1 MSDKKTHWPF
11 GSFFLKLSDEKNG
24 THEYENYLKECEE
37 EKQLPEEELEFHCSK
52 DPKKMTMQESL
63 EEVDRFLCWNK
74 MTPEE
79 RRAELEAQK
88 AAARAT
94 EQATGD
100 MSCAMEPE
108 SAPDTPQGAVLD
120 EAVDAPP
127 DVDSVPGDVS
137 GDAPESAADT
147 VSDNVPDATEG
158 YVPDTAEGD
167 VPERAGNTA
176 PDSVQDDDL
185 DTIRETA
192 PDAAKGNAP
201 DAIGALTA
209 QEKEA
214 VDATAQGVI
223 APEATVAE
231 TLMQQGAEP
240 TRQAAE
246 LEAEAEGT
254 SSSQTPETTAL
265 QEMCCAVQETEE
277 VPEVEVVPAEAI
289 VPLGRTGENTPAE
302 KERWAYASELI
313 GDAFQH
319 WGNGRVLLDMGTG
332 RGKNEFIIKKLVSW
346 LVDEMLKN
354 TTIGRV
360 LCLCPLNTL
369 YDEMLQRRTEA
380 AIAEVDGEPME
391 IAMINDAFYKN
402 MLEVRT
408 YQNIETKYRND
419 PASLKKYLE
428 DFKYIV
434 ADECHYFTDF
444 SSYGMNTY
452 LSLEVLQKAEADHVV
467 IYMSA
472 TGKETYKLLEETSKT
487 PEDRIYKLPQDY
499 QHIKQKYFYSREN
512 LVRMLKSLPEDE
524 KAVIFV
530 SSGEDLLKM
539 REIFGDTAAYYCSE
553 NNPKYGKM
561 FNKLTDCIKDR
572 ELQKRYLF
580 TTKAFGIGTEIKD
593 RTVKHLYI
601 DQWKPTDIIQST
613 GRKRPLDVDDT
624 CTVYFR
630 DYDADWYYG
639 DLKKFKA
646 IVIEELKPAVA
657 YLAGAE
663 AFEVFRNSGTPDSI
677 NNKIRKCKIME
688 FDDAKGEYRVNPLGV
703 RQLKRELELLN
714 EMLETSYKKVFAK
727 YAPVLAEETVPYCFD
742 SVVDWINAHLN
753 QPMLKEEMYES
764 IMALKMFKEYKG
776 RPMGQDALNHK
787 LQIYG
792 VKIISDKIRKRGE
805 YYQKTFWELT
815 RI

>member
-1 MSDKKTHWPF
+1 
-11 GSFFLKLSDEKNG
+11 
-24 THEYENYLKECEE
+24 
-37 EKQLPEEELEFHCSK
+37 
-52 DPKKMTMQESL
+52 MQESL
-63 EEVDRFLCWNK
+63 EEMDRFLHWNR

-88 AAARAT
+88 AATCAT
-94 EQATGD
+94 EQAAGD
-100 MSCAMEPE
+100 MPCAMEPE

-127 DVDSVPGDVS
+127 SVDSVPGDVS

-158 YVPDTAEGD
+158 YVLDTAEGD

-346 LVDEMLKN
+346 RVDEMLKK

-512 LVRMLKSLPEDE
+512 LVMMLKCLPEDE

-530 SSGEDLLKM
+530 SSGGDLLKM
-539 REIFGDTAAYYCSE
+539 KEIFGDTAAYYCSE

-561 FNKLTDCIKDR
+561 FNKLTECVKDR

>member
-1 MSDKKTHWPF
+1 MKMPF
-11 GSFFLKLSDEKNG
+11 DGFYLKLLDEQNG
-24 THEYENYLKECEE
+24 THEYEEYLRNCKENPLTEE
-37 EKQLPEEELEFHCSK
+37 EQREW
-52 DPKKMTMQESL
+52 TESA
-63 EEVDRFLCWNK
+63 RAAI
-74 MTPEE
+74 
-79 RRAELEAQK
+79 AELERINA
-88 AAARAT
+88 
-94 EQATGD
+94 
-100 MSCAMEPE
+100 EP
-108 SAPDTPQGAVLD
+108 
-120 EAVDAPP
+120 
-127 DVDSVPGDVS
+127 
-137 GDAPESAADT
+137 
-147 VSDNVPDATEG
+147 
-158 YVPDTAEGD
+158 
-167 VPERAGNTA
+167 
-176 PDSVQDDDL
+176 
-185 DTIRETA
+185 
-192 PDAAKGNAP
+192 
-201 DAIGALTA
+201 
-209 QEKEA
+209 
-214 VDATAQGVI
+214 
-223 APEATVAE
+223 
-231 TLMQQGAEP
+231 EP
-240 TRQAAE
+240 TRQSAE
-246 LEAEAEGT
+246 PEAEAEGIP
-254 SSSQTPETTAL
+254 SPQTPEPTEL
-265 QEMCCAVQETEE
+265 QEGCCAVQEAEE
-277 VPEVEVVPAEAI
+277 APEVEVVPAEAI
-289 VPLGRTGENTPAE
+289 VPLVKIGEDAPAE

-346 LVDEMLKN
+346 RVDEMLKN

-369 YDEMLQRRTEA
+369 HAEMLQRRTEA
-380 AIAEVDGEPME
+380 AIAEADDEPTE
-391 IAMINDAFYKN
+391 IAMTYDAFYEN

-472 TGKETYKLLEETSKT
+472 TGEETYKLLEETAKT

-512 LVRMLKSLPEDE
+512 LVMMLKSLPEDE

-539 REIFGDTAAYYCSE
+539 KEIFGDTAAYYCSE

-639 DLKKFKA
+639 DLKKFN
-646 IVIEELKPAVA
+646 LK
-657 YLAGAE
+657 
-663 AFEVFRNSGTPDSI
+663 
-677 NNKIRKCKIME
+677 
-688 FDDAKGEYRVNPLGV
+688 
-703 RQLKRELELLN
+703 
-714 EMLETSYKKVFAK
+714 
-727 YAPVLAEETVPYCFD
+727 
-742 SVVDWINAHLN
+742 
-753 QPMLKEEMYES
+753 
-764 IMALKMFKEYKG
+764 
-776 RPMGQDALNHK
+776 
-787 LQIYG
+787 
-792 VKIISDKIRKRGE
+792 
-805 YYQKTFWELT
+805 
-815 RI
+815 

>member
-1 MSDKKTHWPF
+1 MKMKMPF
-11 GSFFLKLSDEKNG
+11 DGFYLKLLDEQNG
-24 THEYENYLKECEE
+24 THEYEEYLRNCKENPLTEE
-37 EKQLPEEELEFHCSK
+37 EQREW
-52 DPKKMTMQESL
+52 TESA
-63 EEVDRFLCWNK
+63 RAAI
-74 MTPEE
+74 
-79 RRAELEAQK
+79 AELEQLNA
-88 AAARAT
+88 
-94 EQATGD
+94 
-100 MSCAMEPE
+100 EP
-108 SAPDTPQGAVLD
+108 
-120 EAVDAPP
+120 
-127 DVDSVPGDVS
+127 
-137 GDAPESAADT
+137 
-147 VSDNVPDATEG
+147 
-158 YVPDTAEGD
+158 
-167 VPERAGNTA
+167 
-176 PDSVQDDDL
+176 
-185 DTIRETA
+185 
-192 PDAAKGNAP
+192 
-201 DAIGALTA
+201 
-209 QEKEA
+209 
-214 VDATAQGVI
+214 
-223 APEATVAE
+223 
-231 TLMQQGAEP
+231 EP

-246 LEAEAEGT
+246 PEAEAEGI
-254 SSSQTPETTAL
+254 SSPQTPEPTEL
-265 QEMCCAVQETEE
+265 QEGCCAVQEAEE
-277 VPEVEVVPAEAI
+277 APEVEVVPAEAI
-289 VPLGRTGENTPAE
+289 VPLVKIGGDAPAE

-346 LVDEMLKN
+346 LVDEMLKKMA
-354 TTIGRV
+354 IVGRV
-360 LCLCPLNTL
+360 LYLCPLNTL
-369 YDEMLQRRTEA
+369 HAEMLQRRTEA
-380 AIAEVDGEPME
+380 AIAEVDGEPAE
-391 IAMINDAFYKN
+391 IAMTCDAFYEN

-419 PASLKKYLE
+419 PASLKKYLAG
-428 DFKYIV
+428 FKYIV

-444 SSYGMNTY
+444 SSYGINTY

-472 TGKETYKLLEETSKT
+472 TGEETYKLLEETSKT

-512 LVRMLKSLPEDE
+512 LVMMLKSLPEDE

-539 REIFGDTAAYYCSE
+539 KEIFGDTAAYYCSE

-593 RTVKHLYI
+593 RTVKRLYI

-613 GRKRPLDVDDT
+613 GRKRSLDVDDT

-688 FDDAKGEYRVNPLGV
+688 FDDAKGEYRVNSLGV

-714 EMLETSYKKVFAK
+714 EMLETSYKQVFTK

-764 IMALKMFKEYKG
+764 IMALKVFKEYKG
-776 RPMGQDALNHK
+776 RPMGQDALNCK

-792 VKIISDKIRKRGE
+792 VKIISDKMRKRGE
-805 YYQKTFWELT
+805 YYQKTFWKLT

>member
-1 MSDKKTHWPF
+1 MKTHWPF
-11 GSFFLKLSDEKNG
+11 GGFFLKLSDEKNG
-24 THEYENYLKECEE
+24 TYEYEDYLKECEE

-52 DPKKMTMQESL
+52 DPKKMTMQESQ
-63 EEVDRFLCWNK
+63 EEIGKFLRWNK

-88 AAARAT
+88 AATCDT
-94 EQATGD
+94 EQAAGD
-100 MSCAMEPE
+100 MPCVIEPE

-120 EAVDAPP
+120 EAMDAPP
-127 DVDSVPGDVS
+127 GVDSVPGDVS

-147 VSDNVPDATEG
+147 VLDNVPDATEG
-158 YVPDTAEGD
+158 YVPD
-167 VPERAGNTA
+167 
-176 PDSVQDDDL
+176 
-185 DTIRETA
+185 
-192 PDAAKGNAP
+192 
-201 DAIGALTA
+201 AIGALKA
-209 QEKEA
+209 PEKEA
-214 VDATAQGVI
+214 VNATAQGVI
-223 APEATVAE
+223 APETTTAE

-246 LEAEAEGT
+246 PESEAEGI
-254 SSSQTPETTAL
+254 SSPQTPEPTEL
-265 QEMCCAVQETEE
+265 QEGCCAVQGAEE
-277 VPEVEVVPAEAI
+277 APEVEVVPAEAI
-289 VPLGRTGENTPAE
+289 VPLVKIGGDAPAE

-346 LVDEMLKN
+346 LVDEMLKKMA
-354 TTIGRV
+354 IVGRV
-360 LCLCPLNTL
+360 LYLCPLNTL
-369 YDEMLQRRTEA
+369 HAEMLQRRTEA
-380 AIAEVDGEPME
+380 AIAEVDGEPAE
-391 IAMINDAFYKN
+391 IAMTCDAFYEN

-419 PASLKKYLE
+419 PASLKKYLAG
-428 DFKYIV
+428 FKYIV

-472 TGKETYKLLEETSKT
+472 TGEETYKLLEETSKT

-512 LVRMLKSLPEDE
+512 LVMMLKSLPEDE

-539 REIFGDTAAYYCSE
+539 KEIFGDTAAYYCSE

-613 GRKRPLDVDDT
+613 GRKRSLDVDDT

-714 EMLETSYKKVFAK
+714 EMLETSYKQVFTK

-764 IMALKMFKEYKG
+764 IMALKVFKEYKG
-776 RPMGQDALNHK
+776 RPMGQDALNCK

-792 VKIISDKIRKRGE
+792 VKIISDKMRKRGE
-805 YYQKTFWELT
+805 YYQKTFWKLT

>member
-1 MSDKKTHWPF
+1 MSDKKTRWPF
-11 GSFFLKLSDEKNG
+11 GDFFLKLSDEKNG
-24 THEYENYLKECEE
+24 THGYEDYLKEREGEE
-37 EKQLPEEELEFHCSK
+37 QLPEEELEFHYSK

-63 EEVDRFLCWNK
+63 EEMDRFLCWNE

-79 RRAELEAQK
+79 RRAELEVQK
-88 AAARAT
+88 AATRAT
-94 EQATGD
+94 EQAAGD
-100 MSCAMEPE
+100 MPCSMEPE
-108 SAPDTPQGAVLD
+108 SAPDTPQDAVLD
-120 EAVDAPP
+120 EALDTP
-127 DVDSVPGDVS
+127 PGDVS
-137 GDAPESAADT
+137 GDAPEGAADT
-147 VSDNVPDATEG
+147 VPDNVPDA
-158 YVPDTAEGD
+158 AEGD
-167 VPERAGNTA
+167 VPERAGDTA

-185 DTIRETA
+185 DTIR
-192 PDAAKGNAP
+192 DAVPEAAEGNAP
-201 DAIGALTA
+201 DAIGALTEP
-209 QEKEA
+209 EKRA
-214 VDATAQGVI
+214 GNATAQGVI
-223 APEATVAE
+223 APEATAEE

-240 TRQAAE
+240 
-246 LEAEAEGT
+246 EAEAGGI
-254 SSSQTPETTAL
+254 SNSQTPEPAEL
-265 QEMCCAVQETEE
+265 QEKGCTGQEAEE
-277 VPEVEVVPAEAI
+277 APEAEVVPAEAI
-289 VPLGRTGENTPAE
+289 VPLGQIGGDAPAE

-319 WGNGRVLLDMGTG
+319 WENGRVLLDMGTG

-391 IAMINDAFYKN
+391 IAMTNDAFYKN

-419 PASLKKYLE
+419 PASLKKYLAE
-428 DFKYIV
+428 FKYIV

-472 TGKETYKLLEETSKT
+472 TGEETYKLLEETAKT
-487 PEDRIYKLPQDY
+487 LEDRIYKLPQNY

-512 LVRMLKSLPEDE
+512 LVMMLKSLPEDE

-539 REIFGDTAAYYCSE
+539 REIFDDTAAYYCSE

-593 RTVKHLYI
+593 STVKHLYI

-613 GRKRPLDVDDT
+613 GRKRPLNVDDT

-646 IVIEELKPAVA
+646 IVTEELKPAVA
-657 YLAGAE
+657 YLAGAK

-688 FDDAKGEYRVNPLGV
+688 FDDAKGEYRVNLLGV

-742 SVVDWINAHLN
+742 SVVDWIKAHLN

-764 IMALKMFKEYKG
+764 IMALKVFKEYKG
-776 RPMGQDALNHK
+776 RPMGQDVLNRK

-792 VKIISDKIRKRGE
+792 VKIISDKKRKRGE

-815 RI
+815 QI

>member
-88 AAARAT
+88 AATRAT
-94 EQATGD
+94 EQAAGD

-727 YAPVLAEETVPYCFD
+727 YAPALAEETVPYCFD

-764 IMALKMFKEYKG
+764 IMALKVFKEYKG
-776 RPMGQDALNHK
+776 RPMGQDALNCK

-792 VKIISDKIRKRGE
+792 VKIISDKMRKRGE

>member
-1 MSDKKTHWPF
+1 MSDEKTRWPF
-11 GSFFLKLSDEKNG
+11 GGFFLKLSDEKNG
-24 THEYENYLKECEE
+24 THEYENYLKECEG
-37 EKQLPEEELEFHCSK
+37 EKQVPEEELEFHYSK

-88 AAARAT
+88 AATRAT
-94 EQATGD
+94 EQAAGD

-277 VPEVEVVPAEAI
+277 VPEVEVVPPEAI
-289 VPLGRTGENTPAE
+289 VPLGQIGEDVPAE

-753 QPMLKEEMYES
+753 QPMLKEDMYES
-764 IMALKMFKEYKG
+764 IRALKVFKEYKG

>member
-1 MSDKKTHWPF
+1 MKTKLPF
-11 GSFFLKLSDEKNG
+11 DGFYLKLLDEQNG
-24 THEYENYLKECEE
+24 THEYEEYLRNCKENPLTEE
-37 EKQLPEEELEFHCSK
+37 EQREW
-52 DPKKMTMQESL
+52 TESA
-63 EEVDRFLCWNK
+63 RAAI
-74 MTPEE
+74 
-79 RRAELEAQK
+79 AELEQLNA
-88 AAARAT
+88 
-94 EQATGD
+94 
-100 MSCAMEPE
+100 EP
-108 SAPDTPQGAVLD
+108 
-120 EAVDAPP
+120 
-127 DVDSVPGDVS
+127 
-137 GDAPESAADT
+137 
-147 VSDNVPDATEG
+147 
-158 YVPDTAEGD
+158 
-167 VPERAGNTA
+167 
-176 PDSVQDDDL
+176 
-185 DTIRETA
+185 
-192 PDAAKGNAP
+192 
-201 DAIGALTA
+201 
-209 QEKEA
+209 
-214 VDATAQGVI
+214 
-223 APEATVAE
+223 
-231 TLMQQGAEP
+231 EP

-246 LEAEAEGT
+246 AEGI
-254 SSSQTPETTAL
+254 SSPQTPEPTKL
-265 QEMCCAVQETEE
+265 QEECCTGQEAENA
-277 VPEVEVVPAEAI
+277 PEVEVVPAEAI
-289 VPLGRTGENTPAE
+289 VPLGQIGGDAPAE

-319 WGNGRVLLDMGTG
+319 WENGRVLLDMGTG
-332 RGKNEFIIKKLVSW
+332 RGKNEFIIKRLASW
-346 LVDEMLKN
+346 CVDEMLTN
-354 TTIGRV
+354 GIIGRV
-360 LCLCPLNTL
+360 LYLCPLNTL
-369 YDEMLQRRTEA
+369 HAEMLQRRTEA
-380 AIAEVDGEPME
+380 AIAEVDGEPAE
-391 IAMINDAFYKN
+391 IAMTCDAFYEN
-402 MLEVRT
+402 MLEVLT
-408 YQNIETKYRND
+408 YQNIGTKYRND
-419 PASLKKYLE
+419 PASLKKYLAG
-428 DFKYIV
+428 FKYIV

-472 TGKETYKLLEETSKT
+472 TGEETYKLLEETAKT

-499 QHIKQKYFYSREN
+499 RHIKQKYFYSREN
-512 LVRMLKSLPEDE
+512 LVMMLKSLPEDE

-530 SSGEDLLKM
+530 SSGGDLLKM
-539 REIFGDTAAYYCSE
+539 KEIFGDTAAYYCSD
-553 NNPKYGKM
+553 NNPKYGKK

-572 ELQKRYLF
+572 ALQKRYLF

-663 AFEVFRNSGTPDSI
+663 AFEVFRNSGKPDSI

-714 EMLETSYKKVFAK
+714 EMLETSYKQVFAK

-753 QPMLKEEMYES
+753 QPMLKEDMYES
-764 IMALKMFKEYKG
+764 IMALKVFKEYKG
-776 RPMGQDALNHK
+776 RPMGQDALNRK

-792 VKIISDKIRKRGE
+792 VKIISDKMRKRGE
-805 YYQKTFWELT
+805 YYQKTFWELA

>member
-1 MSDKKTHWPF
+1 MKMKMPF
-11 GSFFLKLSDEKNG
+11 DGFYLKLLDEQNG
-24 THEYENYLKECEE
+24 THEYEEYLRNCKENPLTEE
-37 EKQLPEEELEFHCSK
+37 EQREW
-52 DPKKMTMQESL
+52 TESA
-63 EEVDRFLCWNK
+63 RAAI
-74 MTPEE
+74 
-79 RRAELEAQK
+79 AELEQLNA
-88 AAARAT
+88 
-94 EQATGD
+94 
-100 MSCAMEPE
+100 EP
-108 SAPDTPQGAVLD
+108 
-120 EAVDAPP
+120 
-127 DVDSVPGDVS
+127 
-137 GDAPESAADT
+137 
-147 VSDNVPDATEG
+147 
-158 YVPDTAEGD
+158 
-167 VPERAGNTA
+167 
-176 PDSVQDDDL
+176 
-185 DTIRETA
+185 
-192 PDAAKGNAP
+192 
-201 DAIGALTA
+201 
-209 QEKEA
+209 
-214 VDATAQGVI
+214 
-223 APEATVAE
+223 
-231 TLMQQGAEP
+231 EP

-246 LEAEAEGT
+246 PEVEAEGT
-254 SSSQTPETTAL
+254 SSPQTPEPAEL
-265 QEMCCAVQETEE
+265 QEGCCTVQETEE
-277 VPEVEVVPAEAI
+277 APEVEVVPAEAI
-289 VPLGRTGENTPAE
+289 VPLGQIGEDAPVE
-302 KERWAYASELI
+302 EERWAYASELI

-346 LVDEMLKN
+346 RVDEMLKK

-369 YDEMLQRRTEA
+369 HAEMLQRRTEA

-391 IAMINDAFYKN
+391 IAMTNDAFYEN

-419 PASLKKYLE
+419 PASLKKYLTG
-428 DFKYIV
+428 FKYIV

-444 SSYGMNTY
+444 SSYGINTY

-472 TGKETYKLLEETSKT
+472 TGEETYKLLEETSKT

-512 LVRMLKSLPEDE
+512 LVMMLKCLPEDE

-530 SSGEDLLKM
+530 SSGGDLLKM
-539 REIFGDTAAYYCSE
+539 KEIFGDTAAYYCSE

-561 FNKLTDCIKDR
+561 FNKLTECVKDR

-613 GRKRPLDVDDT
+613 GRKRSLDVDDT

-646 IVIEELKPAVA
+646 IVIEELRPAVA

-663 AFEVFRNSGTPDSI
+663 AFEVFRNSGKPDSI

-714 EMLETSYKKVFAK
+714 EMLETSYKQVFAK
-727 YAPVLAEETVPYCFD
+727 YAPVLAEETVPYRFD

-753 QPMLKEEMYES
+753 QPMLKEDMYES
-764 IMALKMFKEYKG
+764 IRALKVFKEYKG
-776 RPMGQDALNHK
+776 RPMGQDALNRK

-792 VKIISDKIRKRGE
+792 VKIITVREFKRNENRNKTLWKLIR
-805 YYQKTFWELT
+805 
-815 RI
+815 I

>member
-1 MSDKKTHWPF
+1 MSDKKIHWPF
-11 GSFFLKLSDEKNG
+11 GGFFLKLLDEQNG
-24 THEYENYLKECEE
+24 TYEYEDYLKEREGEE
-37 EKQLPEEELEFHCSK
+37 QLPEEELEFHCSK
-52 DPKKMTMQESL
+52 DPKKMTMQESM
-63 EEVDRFLCWNK
+63 EEMDRFLRWNK
-74 MTPEE
+74 MMPEE
-79 RRAELEAQK
+79 RRAELEVQK
-88 AAARAT
+88 AATRAT
-94 EQATGD
+94 EQAAGD
-100 MSCAMEPE
+100 MPCSMEPE
-108 SAPDTPQGAVLD
+108 SAPDTPQDAVLD
-120 EAVDAPP
+120 EALDAP
-127 DVDSVPGDVS
+127 PGDVS

-147 VSDNVPDATEG
+147 VPDNVPDA
-158 YVPDTAEGD
+158 AEGN
-167 VPERAGNTA
+167 VPERAGDTA

-185 DTIRETA
+185 DTIRDAVPE
-192 PDAAKGNAP
+192 AAKGNAP

-209 QEKEA
+209 PEKEA

-223 APEATVAE
+223 APEATAAE
-231 TLMQQGAEP
+231 TLIQQGAEP

-246 LEAEAEGT
+246 AEET
-254 SSSQTPETTAL
+254 SSPQTPKPAEP
-265 QEMCCAVQETEE
+265 QEGCCAVQETEE

-289 VPLGRTGENTPAE
+289 VPLGRTEENTPAE

>member
-88 AAARAT
+88 AATRAT
-94 EQATGD
+94 EQAAGD

-360 LCLCPLNTL
+360 LCLFQLNTL

>member
-1 MSDKKTHWPF
+1 MKTKMPF
-11 GSFFLKLSDEKNG
+11 DGFYLKLLDEQNG
-24 THEYENYLKECEE
+24 THEYEEYLRNCKENPLTEE
-37 EKQLPEEELEFHCSK
+37 EQREWTEGA
-52 DPKKMTMQESL
+52 
-63 EEVDRFLCWNK
+63 RAAI
-74 MTPEE
+74 
-79 RRAELEAQK
+79 AELEQLNA
-88 AAARAT
+88 
-94 EQATGD
+94 
-100 MSCAMEPE
+100 EP
-108 SAPDTPQGAVLD
+108 
-120 EAVDAPP
+120 
-127 DVDSVPGDVS
+127 
-137 GDAPESAADT
+137 
-147 VSDNVPDATEG
+147 
-158 YVPDTAEGD
+158 
-167 VPERAGNTA
+167 
-176 PDSVQDDDL
+176 
-185 DTIRETA
+185 
-192 PDAAKGNAP
+192 
-201 DAIGALTA
+201 
-209 QEKEA
+209 
-214 VDATAQGVI
+214 
-223 APEATVAE
+223 
-231 TLMQQGAEP
+231 EP

-246 LEAEAEGT
+246 AEADK
-254 SSSQTPETTAL
+254 
-265 QEMCCAVQETEE
+265 

-289 VPLGRTGENTPAE
+289 VPLGQTEEDAPAE

-346 LVDEMLKN
+346 RVDEMLKK

-369 YDEMLQRRTEA
+369 HAEMLQRRTEA

-391 IAMINDAFYKN
+391 IAMTNDAFYEN

-419 PASLKKYLE
+419 PASLKKYLTG
-428 DFKYIV
+428 FKYIV

-444 SSYGMNTY
+444 SSYGINTY

-472 TGKETYKLLEETSKT
+472 TGEETYKLLEETSKT

-512 LVRMLKSLPEDE
+512 LVMMLKCLPEDE

-530 SSGEDLLKM
+530 SSGGDLLKM
-539 REIFGDTAAYYCSE
+539 KEIFGDTAAYYCSE

-561 FNKLTDCIKDR
+561 FNKLTECVKDR

-613 GRKRPLDVDDT
+613 GRKRSLDVDDT

-646 IVIEELKPAVA
+646 IVIEELRPAVA

-663 AFEVFRNSGTPDSI
+663 AFEVFRNSGKPDSI

-714 EMLETSYKKVFAK
+714 EMLETSYKQVFAK
-727 YAPVLAEETVPYCFD
+727 YAPVLAEETVPYRFD

-753 QPMLKEEMYES
+753 QPMLKEDMYES
-764 IMALKMFKEYKG
+764 IRALKVFKEYKG
-776 RPMGQDALNHK
+776 RPMGQDALNRK

-792 VKIISDKIRKRGE
+792 VKIITVREFKRNENRNKTLWKLIR
-805 YYQKTFWELT
+805 
-815 RI
+815 I

>member
-1 MSDKKTHWPF
+1 MKTHWPF
-11 GSFFLKLSDEKNG
+11 GGFFLKLSDEKNG
-24 THEYENYLKECEE
+24 THEYEDYLKECEE

-52 DPKKMTMQESL
+52 DPKKMTMQESQ
-63 EEVDRFLCWNK
+63 EEIGKFLRWNK

-88 AAARAT
+88 AATCDT
-94 EQATGD
+94 EQAAGD
-100 MSCAMEPE
+100 MPCAIEPE

-120 EAVDAPP
+120 EAADAPP
-127 DVDSVPGDVS
+127 GVVS

-147 VSDNVPDATEG
+147 VLDNVPDATEG
-158 YVPDTAEGD
+158 YVPD
-167 VPERAGNTA
+167 
-176 PDSVQDDDL
+176 
-185 DTIRETA
+185 
-192 PDAAKGNAP
+192 
-201 DAIGALTA
+201 AIGALKA
-209 QEKEA
+209 PEKEA
-214 VDATAQGVI
+214 VNATAQGVI
-223 APEATVAE
+223 APETTTAE

-246 LEAEAEGT
+246 PESEAEGI
-254 SSSQTPETTAL
+254 SSPQTPEPTEL
-265 QEMCCAVQETEE
+265 QEGCCAVQEAEE
-277 VPEVEVVPAEAI
+277 APEVEVVPAEAI
-289 VPLGRTGENTPAE
+289 VPLVKIGGDAPAE

-319 WGNGRVLLDMGTG
+319 WGDGRVLLDMGTG
-332 RGKNEFIIKKLVSW
+332 RGKSEFIIKKLVSW
-346 LVDEMLKN
+346 LVDEMLKKMA
-354 TTIGRV
+354 IVGRV
-360 LCLCPLNTL
+360 LYLCPLNTL
-369 YDEMLQRRTEA
+369 HAEMLQRRTEA
-380 AIAEVDGEPME
+380 AIAEVDGEPAE
-391 IAMINDAFYKN
+391 IAMTCDAFYEN

-419 PASLKKYLE
+419 PASLKKYLAG
-428 DFKYIV
+428 FKYIV

-444 SSYGMNTY
+444 SSYGINTY

-472 TGKETYKLLEETSKT
+472 TGEETYKLLEETSKT

-512 LVRMLKSLPEDE
+512 LVMMLKSLPEDE

-539 REIFGDTAAYYCSE
+539 KEIFGDTAAYYCSE

-613 GRKRPLDVDDT
+613 GRKRSLDVDDT

-714 EMLETSYKKVFAK
+714 EMLETSYKQVFTK

-753 QPMLKEEMYES
+753 QPMLKEDMYES
-764 IMALKMFKEYKG
+764 IMALKVFKEYKG
-776 RPMGQDALNHK
+776 RPMGQDALNCK

-792 VKIISDKIRKRGE
+792 VKIISDKMRKRGE
-805 YYQKTFWELT
+805 YYQKTFWKLT

>member
-1 MSDKKTHWPF
+1 MKTKLPF
-11 GSFFLKLSDEKNG
+11 DGFYLKLLDEQNG
-24 THEYENYLKECEE
+24 THEYEEYLRNCKEKPLTEE
-37 EKQLPEEELEFHCSK
+37 EQWEW
-52 DPKKMTMQESL
+52 TESA
-63 EEVDRFLCWNK
+63 RAAI
-74 MTPEE
+74 
-79 RRAELEAQK
+79 AELERINA
-88 AAARAT
+88 
-94 EQATGD
+94 
-100 MSCAMEPE
+100 EP
-108 SAPDTPQGAVLD
+108 
-120 EAVDAPP
+120 
-127 DVDSVPGDVS
+127 
-137 GDAPESAADT
+137 
-147 VSDNVPDATEG
+147 
-158 YVPDTAEGD
+158 
-167 VPERAGNTA
+167 
-176 PDSVQDDDL
+176 
-185 DTIRETA
+185 
-192 PDAAKGNAP
+192 
-201 DAIGALTA
+201 
-209 QEKEA
+209 
-214 VDATAQGVI
+214 
-223 APEATVAE
+223 
-231 TLMQQGAEP
+231 EP
-240 TRQAAE
+240 TRQSAE
-246 LEAEAEGT
+246 PEAEAEGI
-254 SSSQTPETTAL
+254 SSLQTPKPAEL
-265 QEMCCAVQETEE
+265 QEGCCAVQEAEE

-289 VPLGRTGENTPAE
+289 VPLGQTEEDAPAE

-346 LVDEMLKN
+346 RVDEMLKK

-369 YDEMLQRRTEA
+369 HAEMLQRRTEA
-380 AIAEVDGEPME
+380 AIAEVDGEPTE
-391 IAMINDAFYKN
+391 IAMTNDAFYEN

-419 PASLKKYLE
+419 PASLKKYLTG
-428 DFKYIV
+428 FKYIV

-472 TGKETYKLLEETSKT
+472 TGEETYKLLEETAKT

-512 LVRMLKSLPEDE
+512 LVMMLKSLPEDE

-530 SSGEDLLKM
+530 SSGGDLFKM
-539 REIFGDTAAYYCSE
+539 KEIFGDTAAYYCSE

-561 FNKLTDCIKDR
+561 FNKLTECVKDR

-613 GRKRPLDVDDT
+613 GRKRSLDVDDT

-646 IVIEELKPAVA
+646 IVIEELRPAVA

-663 AFEVFRNSGTPDSI
+663 AFEVFRNSGKPDSI

-714 EMLETSYKKVFAK
+714 EMLETSYKQVFAK
-727 YAPVLAEETVPYCFD
+727 YAPVLAEETVPYRFD

-753 QPMLKEEMYES
+753 QPMLKEDMYES
-764 IMALKMFKEYKG
+764 IRALKVFKEYKG
-776 RPMGQDALNHK
+776 CPMGQDALNRK

-792 VKIISDKIRKRGE
+792 VKIITVREFKRNENRNKTLWKLIR
-805 YYQKTFWELT
+805 
-815 RI
+815 I

>member
-11 GSFFLKLSDEKNG
+11 GGFFLKLSDEKNG

-63 EEVDRFLCWNK
+63 EEVDKFLRWNK

-79 RRAELEAQK
+79 RRAELEVQK
-88 AAARAT
+88 AATCAT
-94 EQATGD
+94 EQAAGD
-100 MSCAMEPE
+100 MPCAMEPE
-108 SAPDTPQGAVLD
+108 SAPDTPQDAVLD

-127 DVDSVPGDVS
+127 GVDSVPGDLS
-137 GDAPESAADT
+137 GDAPESTADT
-147 VSDNVPDATEG
+147 VPDNVPDA
-158 YVPDTAEGD
+158 AEEY
-167 VPERAGNTA
+167 VPERARDTA

-185 DTIRETA
+185 DTIRDAVPE
-192 PDAAKGNAP
+192 AAKGNAP

-214 VDATAQGVI
+214 VDATVQGVI
-223 APEATVAE
+223 APEATATE
-231 TLMQQGAEP
+231 TLIQQGAEP
-240 TRQAAE
+240 TRQ
-246 LEAEAEGT
+246 EAEAEGT
-254 SSSQTPETTAL
+254 SSPQTPEPTEL
-265 QEMCCAVQETEE
+265 QEKCCAVQEAEDA
-277 VPEVEVVPAEAI
+277 PEVEVVPAEAI
-289 VPLGRTGENTPAE
+289 VPLVQIGEDAPAE
-302 KERWAYASELI
+302 KEQWVYASELI

-319 WGNGRVLLDMGTG
+319 WGNGRDLLDMGTG

-369 YDEMLQRRTEA
+369 YDEMLHRRTEA
-380 AIAEVDGEPME
+380 AIAEADGEPTE
-391 IAMINDAFYKN
+391 IAMTYDAFYEN
-402 MLEVRT
+402 MLEVQT
-408 YQNIETKYRND
+408 YQYIEARYRND
-419 PASLKKYLE
+419 PASLKKYLAG
-428 DFKYIV
+428 FKYIV

-452 LSLEVLQKAEADHVV
+452 LSLEVLQKAEANHAV

-472 TGKETYKLLEETSKT
+472 TGEETYKLLEETSKT

-512 LVRMLKSLPEDE
+512 LVMMLKSLPEDE

-561 FNKLTDCIKDR
+561 FNKLTECVKDR

-613 GRKRPLDVDDT
+613 GRKRPLDIDDT

-663 AFEVFRNSGTPDSI
+663 AFEGFRNSGTPDSI

-714 EMLETSYKKVFAK
+714 EMLETSYKQVFAK

-742 SVVDWINAHLN
+742 SVVDWVNAHLN

-764 IMALKMFKEYKG
+764 IMALKVFKEYKG
-776 RPMGQDALNHK
+776 RPMGQDALNRK

-792 VKIISDKIRKRGE
+792 VKIITVREFKRNE
-805 YYQKTFWELT
+805 NRNKTFWKLI

>member
-1 MSDKKTHWPF
+1 MKTKLPF
-11 GSFFLKLSDEKNG
+11 DGFYLKLLDEQNG
-24 THEYENYLKECEE
+24 THEYEEYLRNCKENPLTEE
-37 EKQLPEEELEFHCSK
+37 EQREW
-52 DPKKMTMQESL
+52 TESA
-63 EEVDRFLCWNK
+63 CAAI
-74 MTPEE
+74 
-79 RRAELEAQK
+79 AELERINA
-88 AAARAT
+88 
-94 EQATGD
+94 
-100 MSCAMEPE
+100 EP
-108 SAPDTPQGAVLD
+108 
-120 EAVDAPP
+120 
-127 DVDSVPGDVS
+127 
-137 GDAPESAADT
+137 
-147 VSDNVPDATEG
+147 
-158 YVPDTAEGD
+158 
-167 VPERAGNTA
+167 
-176 PDSVQDDDL
+176 
-185 DTIRETA
+185 
-192 PDAAKGNAP
+192 
-201 DAIGALTA
+201 
-209 QEKEA
+209 
-214 VDATAQGVI
+214 
-223 APEATVAE
+223 
-231 TLMQQGAEP
+231 EP
-240 TRQAAE
+240 TRQSAE
-246 LEAEAEGT
+246 PEAEAEGI
-254 SSSQTPETTAL
+254 SSLQTPKQPIEL
-265 QEMCCAVQETEE
+265 QEKGCTGQEAEE

-289 VPLGRTGENTPAE
+289 VPLGQTEEDAPAE

-346 LVDEMLKN
+346 RVDEMLKK

-369 YDEMLQRRTEA
+369 HAEMLQRRTEA
-380 AIAEVDGEPME
+380 AIAEVDGEPTE
-391 IAMINDAFYKN
+391 IAMTNDAFYEN

-419 PASLKKYLE
+419 PASLKKYLTG
-428 DFKYIV
+428 FKYIV

-472 TGKETYKLLEETSKT
+472 TGEETYKLLEETSKT

-512 LVRMLKSLPEDE
+512 LVMMLKCLPEDE

-530 SSGEDLLKM
+530 SSGGDLLKM
-539 REIFGDTAAYYCSE
+539 KEIFGDTAAYYCSE

-561 FNKLTDCIKDR
+561 FNKLTECVKDR

-646 IVIEELKPAVA
+646 IVIEELRPAVA

-663 AFEVFRNSGTPDSI
+663 AFEVFRNSGKPDSI

-714 EMLETSYKKVFAK
+714 EMLETSYKQVFAK
-727 YAPVLAEETVPYCFD
+727 YAPVLAEETVPYRFD

-753 QPMLKEEMYES
+753 QPMLKEDMYES
-764 IMALKMFKEYKG
+764 IRALKVFKEYKG
-776 RPMGQDALNHK
+776 RPMGQDALNRK

-792 VKIISDKIRKRGE
+792 VKIITVREFKRNENRNKTLWKLIR
-805 YYQKTFWELT
+805 
-815 RI
+815 I

>member
-11 GSFFLKLSDEKNG
+11 GGFFLKLSDEKNG

-88 AAARAT
+88 AATRAT
-94 EQATGD
+94 EQAAGD

-703 RQLKRELELLN
+703 RQLKQELELLN
-714 EMLETSYKKVFAK
+714 EMLETSYKQVFAK

>member
-88 AAARAT
+88 AATRAT
-94 EQATGD
+94 EQAAGD

-688 FDDAKGEYRVNPLGV
+688 FDDAKGEYRVNPRGV

>member
-1 MSDKKTHWPF
+1 MKTHWPF
-11 GSFFLKLSDEKNG
+11 GGFFLKLSDEKNG
-24 THEYENYLKECEE
+24 TYEYEDYLKECEE

-52 DPKKMTMQESL
+52 DPKKMTMQESQ
-63 EEVDRFLCWNK
+63 EEIGKFLRWNK

-88 AAARAT
+88 AATCDT
-94 EQATGD
+94 EQAAGD
-100 MSCAMEPE
+100 MPCVIEPE

-127 DVDSVPGDVS
+127 GVDSVPGDVS

-147 VSDNVPDATEG
+147 VLDNVPDATEG
-158 YVPDTAEGD
+158 YVPD
-167 VPERAGNTA
+167 
-176 PDSVQDDDL
+176 
-185 DTIRETA
+185 
-192 PDAAKGNAP
+192 
-201 DAIGALTA
+201 AIGALKA
-209 QEKEA
+209 PEKEA
-214 VDATAQGVI
+214 VNATAQGVI
-223 APEATVAE
+223 APETTTAE

-246 LEAEAEGT
+246 PESEAEGI
-254 SSSQTPETTAL
+254 SSPQTPEPTEL
-265 QEMCCAVQETEE
+265 QEGCCAVQGAEE
-277 VPEVEVVPAEAI
+277 APEVEVVPAEAI
-289 VPLGRTGENTPAE
+289 VPLVKIGGDAPAE

-346 LVDEMLKN
+346 LVDEMLKKMARV
-354 TTIGRV
+354 GRV
-360 LCLCPLNTL
+360 LYLCPLNTL
-369 YDEMLQRRTEA
+369 HAEMLQRRTEA
-380 AIAEVDGEPME
+380 AIAEVDGEPAE
-391 IAMINDAFYKN
+391 IAMTCDAFYEN

-419 PASLKKYLE
+419 PASLKKYLAG
-428 DFKYIV
+428 FKYIV

-472 TGKETYKLLEETSKT
+472 TGEETYKLLEETSKT

-512 LVRMLKSLPEDE
+512 LVMMLKSLPEDE

-539 REIFGDTAAYYCSE
+539 KEIFGDTAAYYCSE

-561 FNKLTDCIKDR
+561 FNTLTDCIKDR

-613 GRKRPLDVDDT
+613 GRKRSLDVDDT

-714 EMLETSYKKVFAK
+714 EMLETSYKQVFTK

-753 QPMLKEEMYES
+753 QLMLKEEMYES
-764 IMALKMFKEYKG
+764 IMALKVFKEYKG
-776 RPMGQDALNHK
+776 RPMGQDALNCK

-792 VKIISDKIRKRGE
+792 VKIISDKMRKRGE
-805 YYQKTFWELT
+805 YYQKTFWKLT

>member
-1 MSDKKTHWPF
+1 MKTKMPF
-11 GSFFLKLSDEKNG
+11 DGFYLKLLDEQNG
-24 THEYENYLKECEE
+24 THEYEEYLRNCKENPLTEE
-37 EKQLPEEELEFHCSK
+37 EQWEW
-52 DPKKMTMQESL
+52 TESA
-63 EEVDRFLCWNK
+63 RAAI
-74 MTPEE
+74 
-79 RRAELEAQK
+79 AELERINA
-88 AAARAT
+88 
-94 EQATGD
+94 
-100 MSCAMEPE
+100 EP
-108 SAPDTPQGAVLD
+108 
-120 EAVDAPP
+120 
-127 DVDSVPGDVS
+127 
-137 GDAPESAADT
+137 
-147 VSDNVPDATEG
+147 
-158 YVPDTAEGD
+158 
-167 VPERAGNTA
+167 
-176 PDSVQDDDL
+176 
-185 DTIRETA
+185 
-192 PDAAKGNAP
+192 
-201 DAIGALTA
+201 
-209 QEKEA
+209 
-214 VDATAQGVI
+214 
-223 APEATVAE
+223 
-231 TLMQQGAEP
+231 EP
-240 TRQAAE
+240 TRQSAE
-246 LEAEAEGT
+246 PEAEAEGI
-254 SSSQTPETTAL
+254 SSLQTPKQPIEL
-265 QEMCCAVQETEE
+265 QEKGCTGQEAEE
-277 VPEVEVVPAEAI
+277 VPEVEVVPAEVI
-289 VPLGRTGENTPAE
+289 VPLVQIGGNAPAE

-319 WGNGRVLLDMGTG
+319 WENGRVLLDMGTG

-346 LVDEMLKN
+346 RVDEMLKK

-369 YDEMLQRRTEA
+369 HAEMLQRRTEA

-391 IAMINDAFYKN
+391 IAMTNDAFYEN

-419 PASLKKYLE
+419 PASLKKYLTG
-428 DFKYIV
+428 FKYIV

-452 LSLEVLQKAEADHVV
+452 LSLEVLKKAEADHVV

-472 TGKETYKLLEETSKT
+472 TGEETYKLLEETSKT

-512 LVRMLKSLPEDE
+512 LVMMLKCLPEDE

-539 REIFGDTAAYYCSE
+539 KEIFGNTAAYYCSE

-561 FNKLTDCIKDR
+561 FNKLTECVKDR

-646 IVIEELKPAVA
+646 IVIEELRPAVA

-663 AFEVFRNSGTPDSI
+663 AFEVFRNSGKPDSI

-714 EMLETSYKKVFAK
+714 EMLETSYKQVFAK
-727 YAPVLAEETVPYCFD
+727 YAPVLAEETVPYRFD

-753 QPMLKEEMYES
+753 QPMLKEDMYES
-764 IMALKMFKEYKG
+764 IRALKVFKEYKG
-776 RPMGQDALNHK
+776 RPMGQDALNRK

-792 VKIISDKIRKRGE
+792 VKIITVREFKRNENRNKTLWKLIR
-805 YYQKTFWELT
+805 
-815 RI
+815 I

>member
-1 MSDKKTHWPF
+1 MKMKMPF
-11 GSFFLKLSDEKNG
+11 DGFYLKLLDEQNG
-24 THEYENYLKECEE
+24 THEYEEYLRNCKENPLTEE
-37 EKQLPEEELEFHCSK
+37 EQREW
-52 DPKKMTMQESL
+52 TESA
-63 EEVDRFLCWNK
+63 RAAI
-74 MTPEE
+74 
-79 RRAELEAQK
+79 AELEQLNA
-88 AAARAT
+88 
-94 EQATGD
+94 
-100 MSCAMEPE
+100 EP
-108 SAPDTPQGAVLD
+108 
-120 EAVDAPP
+120 
-127 DVDSVPGDVS
+127 
-137 GDAPESAADT
+137 
-147 VSDNVPDATEG
+147 
-158 YVPDTAEGD
+158 
-167 VPERAGNTA
+167 
-176 PDSVQDDDL
+176 
-185 DTIRETA
+185 
-192 PDAAKGNAP
+192 
-201 DAIGALTA
+201 
-209 QEKEA
+209 
-214 VDATAQGVI
+214 
-223 APEATVAE
+223 
-231 TLMQQGAEP
+231 EP
-240 TRQAAE
+240 TRQ
-246 LEAEAEGT
+246 EAEAEEI
-254 SSSQTPETTAL
+254 SSSQTPEPTEL
-265 QEMCCAVQETEE
+265 QEGCCAVQETEE
-277 VPEVEVVPAEAI
+277 APEVEVVPAEAI
-289 VPLGRTGENTPAE
+289 VPLGQIGGNAPAE
-302 KERWAYASELI
+302 KEQWVYASELI

-319 WGNGRVLLDMGTG
+319 WENGRVLLDMGTG

-346 LVDEMLKN
+346 RVDEMLKN

-369 YDEMLQRRTEA
+369 HAEMLQRRTEA
-380 AIAEVDGEPME
+380 AIAEADDEPTE
-391 IAMINDAFYKN
+391 IAMTYDVLYES
-402 MLEVRT
+402 MLEVQT
-408 YQNIETKYRND
+408 YQYIEARYRND
-419 PASLKKYLE
+419 PASLKKYLAG
-428 DFKYIV
+428 FKYIV

-472 TGKETYKLLEETSKT
+472 TGEETYKLLEETSKT

-512 LVRMLKSLPEDE
+512 LVMMLKSLPEDE

-530 SSGEDLLKM
+530 SSGGDLLKM
-539 REIFGDTAAYYCSE
+539 KEIFGDTAAYYCSE

-646 IVIEELKPAVA
+646 IVEGELKPAVA

-714 EMLETSYKKVFAK
+714 EMLETSYKQVFAK
-727 YAPVLAEETVPYCFD
+727 YAPVLAEETVPDCFD

-753 QPMLKEEMYES
+753 QPMLKEDMYES
-764 IMALKMFKEYKG
+764 IRALKVFKGYKG
-776 RPMGQDALNHK
+776 RPMGQDALNRK

-792 VKIISDKIRKRGE
+792 VKIITVREFKRNENRNKTLWKLIR
-805 YYQKTFWELT
+805 
-815 RI
+815 I

>member
-11 GSFFLKLSDEKNG
+11 DGFYLKLLDEQNG
-24 THEYENYLKECEE
+24 THEYEEYLRNCKENPLTEE
-37 EKQLPEEELEFHCSK
+37 EQREWTKSA
-52 DPKKMTMQESL
+52 
-63 EEVDRFLCWNK
+63 RAAI
-74 MTPEE
+74 
-79 RRAELEAQK
+79 AELERLNA
-88 AAARAT
+88 
-94 EQATGD
+94 
-100 MSCAMEPE
+100 EP
-108 SAPDTPQGAVLD
+108 
-120 EAVDAPP
+120 
-127 DVDSVPGDVS
+127 
-137 GDAPESAADT
+137 
-147 VSDNVPDATEG
+147 
-158 YVPDTAEGD
+158 
-167 VPERAGNTA
+167 
-176 PDSVQDDDL
+176 
-185 DTIRETA
+185 
-192 PDAAKGNAP
+192 
-201 DAIGALTA
+201 
-209 QEKEA
+209 
-214 VDATAQGVI
+214 
-223 APEATVAE
+223 
-231 TLMQQGAEP
+231 EP

-246 LEAEAEGT
+246 PESGVKGEKRT
-254 SSSQTPETTAL
+254 SSPQTPELTEP
-265 QEMCCAVQETEE
+265 QEKRRAGQETEDA
-277 VPEVEVVPAEAI
+277 PEMEVVPAEAI
-289 VPLGRTGENTPAE
+289 VPLGQIGEDAPAE

-319 WGNGRVLLDMGTG
+319 WENGRVLLDMGTG

-346 LVDEMLKN
+346 CVDEMLTN
-354 TTIGRV
+354 MIIGRV

-369 YDEMLQRRTEA
+369 HAEMLQRRTEA
-380 AIAEVDGEPME
+380 AIAEVDGEPAE
-391 IAMINDAFYKN
+391 IAMTSDALYKS
-402 MLEVRT
+402 MLEVQT
-408 YQNIETKYRND
+408 YQYIEARYRND
-419 PASLKKYLE
+419 PASLKKYLAG
-428 DFKYIV
+428 FKYIV

-472 TGKETYKLLEETSKT
+472 TGEETYKLLEETVKT

-512 LVRMLKSLPEDE
+512 LVMMLKSLPEDE

-530 SSGEDLLKM
+530 SSGGDLLKM
-539 REIFGDTAAYYCSE
+539 KEIFGDTAAYYCSE

-561 FNKLTDCIKDR
+561 FNKLTDCIKNR

-593 RTVKHLYI
+593 STVKHLYI

-657 YLAGAE
+657 YLAGPE

-688 FDDAKGEYRVNPLGV
+688 FDDAKDEYRVNPLGV

-714 EMLETSYKKVFAK
+714 EMLETSYKQVFAK

-742 SVVDWINAHLN
+742 SVMDWINAHLN
-753 QPMLKEEMYES
+753 QPMLKEDMYES
-764 IMALKMFKEYKG
+764 IMALKVFKEYKG
-776 RPMGQDALNHK
+776 RPMGQDILNRK

-792 VKIISDKIRKRGE
+792 VKIISVRDKQRVKEGKSNDARDA
-805 YYQKTFWELT
+805 TFWKL
-815 RI
+815 IQM

>member
-1 MSDKKTHWPF
+1 MKTHWPF
-11 GSFFLKLSDEKNG
+11 GGFFLKLSDEKNG
-24 THEYENYLKECEE
+24 TYEYEDYLKECEE

-52 DPKKMTMQESL
+52 DPRKMTMQESL
-63 EEVDRFLCWNK
+63 EEIGKLQRWNK

-88 AAARAT
+88 AATCAT
-94 EQATGD
+94 EQAAGD
-100 MSCAMEPE
+100 MPCAMEPE
-108 SAPDTPQGAVLD
+108 SAPDIPQGAVLD
-120 EAVDAPP
+120 EVVDAPP
-127 DVDSVPGDVS
+127 GVDSVPGDVS
-137 GDAPESAADT
+137 GDAQESAADT
-147 VSDNVPDATEG
+147 VPDNV
-158 YVPDTAEGD
+158 
-167 VPERAGNTA
+167 
-176 PDSVQDDDL
+176 
-185 DTIRETA
+185 

-209 QEKEA
+209 PEKEA
-214 VDATAQGVI
+214 VNATAQGVI
-223 APEATVAE
+223 APETTTAE

-240 TRQAAE
+240 TRQ
-246 LEAEAEGT
+246 EAEPEAE
-254 SSSQTPETTAL
+254 
-265 QEMCCAVQETEE
+265 
-277 VPEVEVVPAEAI
+277 
-289 VPLGRTGENTPAE
+289 AE

-319 WGNGRVLLDMGTG
+319 WVNGRVLLDMGTG

-346 LVDEMLKN
+346 RVDEMLKN

-369 YDEMLQRRTEA
+369 HAEMLQRRTEA

-391 IAMINDAFYKN
+391 IAMTNDAFYEN

-419 PASLKKYLE
+419 PASLKKYLTG
-428 DFKYIV
+428 FKYIV

-444 SSYGMNTY
+444 SSYGLNTY

-472 TGKETYKLLEETSKT
+472 TGEETYKLLEETSKT

-512 LVRMLKSLPEDE
+512 LVMMLKCLPEDE

-530 SSGEDLLKM
+530 SSGGDLLKM
-539 REIFGDTAAYYCSE
+539 KEIFGDTAAYYCSE

-561 FNKLTDCIKDR
+561 FNKLTECVKDR

-646 IVIEELKPAVA
+646 IVIEELRPAVA

-663 AFEVFRNSGTPDSI
+663 AFEVFRNSGKPDSI

-714 EMLETSYKKVFAK
+714 EMLETSYKQVFAK
-727 YAPVLAEETVPYCFD
+727 YAPVLAEETVPYRFD

-753 QPMLKEEMYES
+753 QPMLKEDMYES
-764 IMALKMFKEYKG
+764 IRALKVFKEYKG
-776 RPMGQDALNHK
+776 RPMGQDALNRK

-792 VKIISDKIRKRGE
+792 VKIITVREFKRNENRNKTLWKLIR
-805 YYQKTFWELT
+805 
-815 RI
+815 I

>member
-1 MSDKKTHWPF
+1 MKTHWPF
-11 GSFFLKLSDEKNG
+11 GGFFLKLSDEKNG
-24 THEYENYLKECEE
+24 TYEYEDYLKECEE

-52 DPKKMTMQESL
+52 DPKKMTMQESQ
-63 EEVDRFLCWNK
+63 EEIGKFLRWNK

-88 AAARAT
+88 AATCDT
-94 EQATGD
+94 EQAAGD
-100 MSCAMEPE
+100 MPCVIEPE

-127 DVDSVPGDVS
+127 GVDSVPGDVS

-147 VSDNVPDATEG
+147 VLDNVPDATEG
-158 YVPDTAEGD
+158 YVPD
-167 VPERAGNTA
+167 
-176 PDSVQDDDL
+176 
-185 DTIRETA
+185 
-192 PDAAKGNAP
+192 
-201 DAIGALTA
+201 AIGALKA
-209 QEKEA
+209 PEKEA
-214 VDATAQGVI
+214 VNATAQGVI
-223 APEATVAE
+223 APETTTAE

-246 LEAEAEGT
+246 PESEAEGI
-254 SSSQTPETTAL
+254 SSPQTPEPTEL
-265 QEMCCAVQETEE
+265 QEGCCAVQGAEE
-277 VPEVEVVPAEAI
+277 APEVEVVPAEAI
-289 VPLGRTGENTPAE
+289 VPLVKIGGDAPAE

-346 LVDEMLKN
+346 LVDEMLKKMA
-354 TTIGRV
+354 IVGRV
-360 LCLCPLNTL
+360 LYLCPLNTL
-369 YDEMLQRRTEA
+369 HAEMLQRRTEA
-380 AIAEVDGEPME
+380 AIAEVDGEPAE
-391 IAMINDAFYKN
+391 IAMTCDAFYEN

-419 PASLKKYLE
+419 PASLKKYLAG
-428 DFKYIV
+428 FKYIV

-472 TGKETYKLLEETSKT
+472 TGEETYKLLEETSKT

-512 LVRMLKSLPEDE
+512 LVMMLKSLPEDE

-539 REIFGDTAAYYCSE
+539 KEIFGDTAAYYCSE

-613 GRKRPLDVDDT
+613 GRKRSLDVDDT
-624 CTVYFR
+624 CTVYFC

-714 EMLETSYKKVFAK
+714 EMLETSYKQVFTK

-764 IMALKMFKEYKG
+764 IMALKVFKEYKG
-776 RPMGQDALNHK
+776 RPMGQDALNCK

-792 VKIISDKIRKRGE
+792 VKIISDKMRKRGE
-805 YYQKTFWELT
+805 YYQKTFWKLT

>member
-1 MSDKKTHWPF
+1 METKMPF
-11 GSFFLKLSDEKNG
+11 DGFFLKILDEQNG
-24 THEYENYLKECEE
+24 THEYEEYLRNCKENPLTEE
-37 EKQLPEEELEFHCSK
+37 EQREW
-52 DPKKMTMQESL
+52 TESA
-63 EEVDRFLCWNK
+63 RAAI
-74 MTPEE
+74 
-79 RRAELEAQK
+79 AELERINA
-88 AAARAT
+88 
-94 EQATGD
+94 
-100 MSCAMEPE
+100 EP
-108 SAPDTPQGAVLD
+108 
-120 EAVDAPP
+120 
-127 DVDSVPGDVS
+127 
-137 GDAPESAADT
+137 
-147 VSDNVPDATEG
+147 
-158 YVPDTAEGD
+158 
-167 VPERAGNTA
+167 
-176 PDSVQDDDL
+176 
-185 DTIRETA
+185 
-192 PDAAKGNAP
+192 
-201 DAIGALTA
+201 
-209 QEKEA
+209 
-214 VDATAQGVI
+214 
-223 APEATVAE
+223 
-231 TLMQQGAEP
+231 EP
-240 TRQAAE
+240 TRQSAE
-246 LEAEAEGT
+246 PEAEAEGI
-254 SSSQTPETTAL
+254 SSPQTPEPTEL
-265 QEMCCAVQETEE
+265 QEGCCAVQEAEE
-277 VPEVEVVPAEAI
+277 APEVEVVPAEAI
-289 VPLGRTGENTPAE
+289 VPLVKIGGDAPAE

-346 LVDEMLKN
+346 RVDEMLKN

-369 YDEMLQRRTEA
+369 HAEMLQRRTEA
-380 AIAEVDGEPME
+380 AIAEADDEPTE
-391 IAMINDAFYKN
+391 IAMTYDAFYEN

-419 PASLKKYLE
+419 PALLKKYLE

-472 TGKETYKLLEETSKT
+472 TGEETYKLLEETSKT

-512 LVRMLKSLPEDE
+512 LVMMLKCLPEDE

-530 SSGEDLLKM
+530 SSGGDLLKM
-539 REIFGDTAAYYCSE
+539 KEIFGDTAAYYCSE

-646 IVIEELKPAVA
+646 IVIEELQPAVA
-657 YLAGAE
+657 YLAGPE

-727 YAPVLAEETVPYCFD
+727 YAPALAEETVPYCFD

-753 QPMLKEEMYES
+753 QPMLKEDMYES
-764 IMALKMFKEYKG
+764 IMALKVFKEYKG
-776 RPMGQDALNHK
+776 RPMGQDALNCK

-792 VKIISDKIRKRGE
+792 VKIISDKMRKRGE

>member
-1 MSDKKTHWPF
+1 MKTHWPF
-11 GSFFLKLSDEKNG
+11 GGFFLKLSDEKNG
-24 THEYENYLKECEE
+24 TYEYEDYLKECEE

-52 DPKKMTMQESL
+52 DPKKMTMQESQ
-63 EEVDRFLCWNK
+63 EEIGKFLRWNK

-88 AAARAT
+88 AATCDT
-94 EQATGD
+94 EQAAGD
-100 MSCAMEPE
+100 MPCVIEPE

-127 DVDSVPGDVS
+127 GVDSVPGDVS

-147 VSDNVPDATEG
+147 VLDNVPDATEG
-158 YVPDTAEGD
+158 YVPD
-167 VPERAGNTA
+167 
-176 PDSVQDDDL
+176 
-185 DTIRETA
+185 
-192 PDAAKGNAP
+192 
-201 DAIGALTA
+201 AIGALKA
-209 QEKEA
+209 PEKEA
-214 VDATAQGVI
+214 VNATAQGVI
-223 APEATVAE
+223 APETTTAE

-246 LEAEAEGT
+246 PESEAEGI
-254 SSSQTPETTAL
+254 SSPQTPEPTEL
-265 QEMCCAVQETEE
+265 QEGCCAVQGAEE
-277 VPEVEVVPAEAI
+277 APEVEVVPAEAI
-289 VPLGRTGENTPAE
+289 VPLVKIGGDAPAE
-302 KERWAYASELI
+302 KERWAYTSELI

-346 LVDEMLKN
+346 LVDEMLKKMA
-354 TTIGRV
+354 IVGRV
-360 LCLCPLNTL
+360 LYLCPLNTL
-369 YDEMLQRRTEA
+369 HAEMLQRRTEA
-380 AIAEVDGEPME
+380 AIAEVDGEPAE
-391 IAMINDAFYKN
+391 IAMTCDAFYEN

-419 PASLKKYLE
+419 PASLKKYLAG
-428 DFKYIV
+428 FKYIV

-472 TGKETYKLLEETSKT
+472 TGEETYKLLEETSKT

-512 LVRMLKSLPEDE
+512 LVMMLKSLPEDE

-539 REIFGDTAAYYCSE
+539 KEIFGDTAAYYCSE

-613 GRKRPLDVDDT
+613 GRKRSLDVDDT

-714 EMLETSYKKVFAK
+714 EMLETSYKQVFTK

-753 QPMLKEEMYES
+753 QLMLKEEMYES
-764 IMALKMFKEYKG
+764 IMALKVFKEYKG
-776 RPMGQDALNHK
+776 RPMGQDALNCK

-792 VKIISDKIRKRGE
+792 VKIISDKMRKRGE
-805 YYQKTFWELT
+805 YYQKTFWKLT

>member
-1 MSDKKTHWPF
+1 MKTKMPF
-11 GSFFLKLSDEKNG
+11 DGFYLKLLDEQNG
-24 THEYENYLKECEE
+24 THEYEEYLRNCKENPLTEE
-37 EKQLPEEELEFHCSK
+37 EQREWTEGA
-52 DPKKMTMQESL
+52 
-63 EEVDRFLCWNK
+63 RAAI
-74 MTPEE
+74 
-79 RRAELEAQK
+79 AELEQLNA
-88 AAARAT
+88 
-94 EQATGD
+94 
-100 MSCAMEPE
+100 EP
-108 SAPDTPQGAVLD
+108 
-120 EAVDAPP
+120 
-127 DVDSVPGDVS
+127 
-137 GDAPESAADT
+137 
-147 VSDNVPDATEG
+147 
-158 YVPDTAEGD
+158 
-167 VPERAGNTA
+167 
-176 PDSVQDDDL
+176 
-185 DTIRETA
+185 
-192 PDAAKGNAP
+192 
-201 DAIGALTA
+201 
-209 QEKEA
+209 
-214 VDATAQGVI
+214 
-223 APEATVAE
+223 
-231 TLMQQGAEP
+231 EP

-246 LEAEAEGT
+246 AEADK
-254 SSSQTPETTAL
+254 
-265 QEMCCAVQETEE
+265 

-289 VPLGRTGENTPAE
+289 VPLGQTGEDAPAE

-346 LVDEMLKN
+346 RVDEMLKN

-369 YDEMLQRRTEA
+369 HAEMLQRRTEA
-380 AIAEVDGEPME
+380 AIAEADDEPTE
-391 IAMINDAFYKN
+391 IAMTYDVLYES
-402 MLEVRT
+402 MLEVQT
-408 YQNIETKYRND
+408 YQYIESRYRND
-419 PASLKKYLE
+419 PASLKKYLAG
-428 DFKYIV
+428 FKYIV

-452 LSLEVLQKAEADHVV
+452 LSLEVLQKAEADQVV

-472 TGKETYKLLEETSKT
+472 TGEETYKLLEETSKT

-512 LVRMLKSLPEDE
+512 LVMMLKSLPEDE

-539 REIFGDTAAYYCSE
+539 REMFGDTAAYYCSE

-561 FNKLTDCIKDR
+561 FNKLTDCIKNR

-646 IVIEELKPAVA
+646 IVTEELKPAVA

-677 NNKIRKCKIME
+677 NNKIRKCRIME

-714 EMLETSYKKVFAK
+714 EMQQKPILVPSEPYEKGSVMNPCVLWDKDEKIFKMWYAAGEQFEPDVLCYAESKDGINWERYANNPILEKSNEKYDQCKVGGCDILKENDRYYMFYIGYQNVDTARVCMAESNDGIHNWVRSMDNPVISPEKKSWDADAVYKPTVVLNKQK
-727 YAPVLAEETVPYCFD
+727 NKLLMWYNGRKQNCERIGLAEY
-742 SVVDWINAHLN
+742 
-753 QPMLKEEMYES
+753 
-764 IMALKMFKEYKG
+764 
-776 RPMGQDALNHK
+776 
-787 LQIYG
+787 
-792 VKIISDKIRKRGE
+792 
-805 YYQKTFWELT
+805 
-815 RI
+815 RIK

>member
-1 MSDKKTHWPF
+1 MKTHWPF
-11 GSFFLKLSDEKNG
+11 GGFFLKLSDEKNG
-24 THEYENYLKECEE
+24 TYEYEDYLKECEE

-52 DPKKMTMQESL
+52 DPKKMTMQESQ
-63 EEVDRFLCWNK
+63 EEIGKFLRWNK

-88 AAARAT
+88 AATCDT
-94 EQATGD
+94 EQAAGD
-100 MSCAMEPE
+100 MPCVIEPE

-127 DVDSVPGDVS
+127 GVDSVPGDVS

-147 VSDNVPDATEG
+147 VLDNVPDATEG
-158 YVPDTAEGD
+158 YVPD
-167 VPERAGNTA
+167 
-176 PDSVQDDDL
+176 
-185 DTIRETA
+185 
-192 PDAAKGNAP
+192 
-201 DAIGALTA
+201 AIGALKA
-209 QEKEA
+209 PEKEA
-214 VDATAQGVI
+214 VNATAQGVI
-223 APEATVAE
+223 APETTTAE

-246 LEAEAEGT
+246 PESEAEGI
-254 SSSQTPETTAL
+254 SSPQTPEPTEL
-265 QEMCCAVQETEE
+265 QEGCCAVQGAEE
-277 VPEVEVVPAEAI
+277 APEVEVVPAEAI
-289 VPLGRTGENTPAE
+289 VPLVKIGGDAPAE

-346 LVDEMLKN
+346 LVDEMLKKMA
-354 TTIGRV
+354 IVGRV
-360 LCLCPLNTL
+360 LYLCPLNTL
-369 YDEMLQRRTEA
+369 HAEMLQRRTEA
-380 AIAEVDGEPME
+380 AIAEVDGEPAE
-391 IAMINDAFYKN
+391 IAMTCDAFYEN

-419 PASLKKYLE
+419 PASLKKYLAG
-428 DFKYIV
+428 FKYIV

-472 TGKETYKLLEETSKT
+472 TGEETYKLLEETSKT

-512 LVRMLKSLPEDE
+512 LVMMLKSLPEDE

-539 REIFGDTAAYYCSE
+539 KEIFGDTAAYYCSE

-613 GRKRPLDVDDT
+613 GRKRSLDVDDT

-714 EMLETSYKKVFAK
+714 EMLETSYKQVFTK

-753 QPMLKEEMYES
+753 QLMLKEEMYES
-764 IMALKMFKEYKG
+764 IMALKVFKEYKG
-776 RPMGQDALNHK
+776 RPMGQDALNCK

-792 VKIISDKIRKRGE
+792 VKIISDKMRKRGE
-805 YYQKTFWELT
+805 YYQKTFWKLT

>member
-88 AAARAT
+88 AATRAT
-94 EQATGD
+94 EQAAGD

-646 IVIEELKPAVA
+646 IVTEELKPAVA

-677 NNKIRKCKIME
+677 NKKIRKCRIME
-688 FDDAKGEYRVNPLGV
+688 FDDAKGEYRVNLLGV

-714 EMLETSYKKVFAK
+714 EMLETSYKQVFAK